1 MFRTTGML
9 CLVFFTHTAAADILY
24 RCTAADGHTLY
35 TDRAC
40 PGRGERIEAKDIQP
54 NLYTGE
60 PVAETRLESAP
71 RAARRTSQR
80 GGCNNAD
87 DLRRIDLRLKSLATD
102 ARQKRFL
109 KAERRRVQNCQLEKL
124 DADARRRRDAALRR
138 TGSLRES
145 ERTAAEIEIEDLY
158 ASQR

>member
-9 CLVFFTHTAAADILY
+9 CLFFFAQAAAAADTLY

-35 TDRAC
+35 TDRPCA
-40 PGRGERIEAKDIQP
+40 GGERIEAADIQP

-60 PVAETRLESAP
+60 PIAETRLEPAA
-71 RAARRTSQR
+71 RAARSPSRR

-87 DLRRIDLRLKSLATD
+87 DLRRIDLMLKSLATD

-109 KAERRRVQNCQLEKL
+109 KAERRRVQNCQLENL

-158 ASQR
+158 ASPR

>member
-1 MFRTTGML
+1 MLRTTGML
-9 CLVFFTHTAAADILY
+9 CLVFIAQTTAADTLY

-40 PGRGERIEAKDIQP
+40 PGRGERIEPKDIRP
-54 NLYTGE
+54 NLYTGA

-71 RAARRTSQR
+71 RAAHSTGRR
-80 GGCNNAD
+80 GGCNNAA
-87 DLRRIDLRLKSLATD
+87 DLRRIDLMLKSLATD

-109 KAERRRVQNCQLEKL
+109 KAERRRVQNCQLENL
-124 DADARRRRDAALRR
+124 DAEARRRRDAALRR

-145 ERTAAEIEIEDLY
+145 ERTAAEIEIQDLY

>member
-1 MFRTTGML
+1 MHRTTGML
-9 CLVFFTHTAAADILY
+9 CLVFFTQTAVADTLY

-35 TDRAC
+35 TDRPCA
-40 PGRGERIEAKDIQP
+40 GGERIEAKDIRP

-60 PVAETRLESAP
+60 PVAETRLESTP

-109 KAERRRVQNCQLEKL
+109 KAERRRVQNCQLENL

>member
-1 MFRTTGML
+1 MHRTTGML
-9 CLVFFTHTAAADILY
+9 CLVFFTQTAVADTLY

-35 TDRAC
+35 TDRPCA
-40 PGRGERIEAKDIQP
+40 GGERIEAKDIRP

-60 PVAETRLESAP
+60 PVAETRLESTP

-109 KAERRRVQNCQLEKL
+109 KAERRRVQNCQLENL
-124 DADARRRRDAALRR
+124 DADARRRRAAALRR